1 MRGRERERGRRRQWG
16 PTEDFREGHGV
27 TGFQLH
33 KSLSDLAGQRQETL
47 IFQERRSNGWDQGRG
62 GRGGQR
68 GWLVVPAMTSAP
80 KPCAQPW
87 SRADTGLA
95 KGLVDTLM

>member
-1 MRGRERERGRRRQWG
+1 M
-16 PTEDFREGHGV
+16 

-33 KSLSDLAGQRQETL
+33 KRLSDLAGQRQETL
-47 IFQERRSNGWDQGRG
+47 IFQERRGRG

-68 GWLVVPAMTSAP
+68 GWPAVPAMTSAP